1 VSAVYT
7 TIVNQI
13 SMILL
18 WANAALWTIL
28 YFRWETP
35 TWADRFVKITLLI
48 FSAFSVFAVIKPFIG
63 AD

>member
-1 VSAVYT
+1 
-7 TIVNQI
+7 
-13 SMILL
+13 MILM

-63 AD
+63 TN